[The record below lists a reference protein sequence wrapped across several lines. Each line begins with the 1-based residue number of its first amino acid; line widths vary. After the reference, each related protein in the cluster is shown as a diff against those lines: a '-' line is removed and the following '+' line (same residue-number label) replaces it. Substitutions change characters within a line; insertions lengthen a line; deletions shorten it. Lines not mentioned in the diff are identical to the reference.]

1 MPSTM
6 FMIPS
11 IACCKLPSPMFW
23 RAKRCTLSK
32 RDDASLTWTRSI
44 LLFFN
49 VQEIFLFQI
58 TALEYVLK
66 EKEFLV
72 ELDMD

>member
-1 MPSTM
+1 
-6 FMIPS
+6 
-11 IACCKLPSPMFW
+11 MFW

-32 RDDASLTWTRSI
+32 RDDASLIWTRSI

-66 EKEFLV
+66 EKEFIV